1 MSDKLII
8 FILLVVYLARPKQPD
23 EIQIRWRNE
32 IRFLLEDALY
42 IRLFIIYVIV
52 SNDDNT
58 IRAVFKHPS
67 KGAQGQVLNSSKGK
81 LENSDRIIL
90 LPAFFVFTQPDISPI
105 YVSNYNFFILSFP
118 FLMCRYSVAPKLY
131 LDVFLNYIPNG
142 SGFLNMND

>member
-1 MSDKLII
+1 MSEKLII
-8 FILLVVYLARPKQPD
+8 FILLVVYLARPKQLD

-32 IRFLLEDALY
+32 IRLLLEDELY

-90 LPAFFVFTQPDISPI
+90 LPAFFSLRNLISLQFTSQTTIS
-105 YVSNYNFFILSFP
+105 SFYHFP
-118 FLMCRYSVAPKLY
+118 S
-131 LDVFLNYIPNG
+131 
-142 SGFLNMND
+142 